1 MGAAL
6 AHCRRTSGLCVHDR
20 DHEGNSDG
28 PGKETARVHDQGV
41 GVGADLGLS
50 ICHQIVNDHRGQ
62 INVESEEGKGSTF
75 TTILS
80 YNFKGIGLGH

>member
-1 MGAAL
+1 MGV
-6 AHCRRTSGLCVHDR
+6 CV
-20 DHEGNSDG
+20 G
-28 PGKETARVHDQGV
+28 T
-41 GVGADLGLS
+41 DLGLS

-80 YNFKGIGLGH
+80 YNFKGIGLGY

>member
-1 MGAAL
+1 MLLQHIAGVRAGYVSTIAIT
-6 AHCRRTSGLCVHDR
+6 RGTVTGQVKRQ
-20 DHEGNSDG
+20 
-28 PGKETARVHDQGV
+28 PGSTTKGV

-80 YNFKGIGLGH
+80 CNFKGIGLGY